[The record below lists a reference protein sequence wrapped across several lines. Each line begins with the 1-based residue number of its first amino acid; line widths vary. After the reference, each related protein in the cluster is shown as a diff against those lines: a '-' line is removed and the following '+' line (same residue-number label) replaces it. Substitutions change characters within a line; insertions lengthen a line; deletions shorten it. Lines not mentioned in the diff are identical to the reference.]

1 MENGSH
7 KEQLSLTPEMSSSVH
22 EFLSERLGFAET
34 EELKAIR
41 GYAVEASK
49 KDDNEGVNALVLEY
63 QLLGEELV
71 DSLEGSE
78 YMCGQIGLIVAKAIL
93 HKDTGNLK
101 AFLNDIADAKEYAFN
116 IQEDETVTVLERIP
130 SGEIAR
136 ILSMYGEEFGFD
148 EQTITELAAE
158 PYEEAFEIAYGY
170 LTQAGLDADEI
181 LNDFIDDSLN
191 PSQDIEY

>member
-1 MENGSH
+1 MENGSR
-7 KEQLSLTPEMSSSVH
+7 KEQQPLKPEISSSVH
-22 EFLSERLGFAET
+22 EFLSERLGFTET

-41 GYAVEASK
+41 DYAVEASK
-49 KDDNEGVNALVLEY
+49 KGDNEGVNTLVLEY
-63 QLLGEELV
+63 QLRGEELV
-71 DSLEGSE
+71 DNLEGSE
-78 YMCGQIGLIVAKAIL
+78 YMCGQIGFIVAMAIL

-116 IQEDETVTVLERIP
+116 AQEDETVTVLERMP

-170 LTQAGLDADEI
+170 LTQIGLDADEI
-181 LNDFIDDSLN
+181 LNDFMDDPLESN
-191 PSQDIEY
+191 QDTE